1 MVCERTSFSLIW
13 PRSSLFLWWTI
24 GGADIRGG
32 VRIKKLLV
40 VRVSA
45 NPRASLFSRS
55 KKKISFSAFYFPA
68 YSNPIGHVRDI
79 EKTTTKK

>member
-1 MVCERTSFSLIW
+1 MSGLVLASFG
-13 PRSSLFLWWTI
+13 RVAHFFLWWAI
-24 GGADIRGG
+24 GGIEIRGG
-32 VRIKKLLV
+32 LRIKRLLV
-40 VRVSA
+40 VSA

-79 EKTTTKK
+79 EKITAEK

>member
-13 PRSSLFLWWTI
+13 PRSSLFLWWAT
-24 GGADIRGG
+24 GGIEMVRG

-40 VRVSA
+40 VST
-45 NPRASLFSRS
+45 NPRASLFSSS

-79 EKTTTKK
+79 EKTIAKK

>member
-24 GGADIRGG
+24 GGIGIRGG

-40 VRVSA
+40 VST

-79 EKTTTKK
+79 EKTTAKK